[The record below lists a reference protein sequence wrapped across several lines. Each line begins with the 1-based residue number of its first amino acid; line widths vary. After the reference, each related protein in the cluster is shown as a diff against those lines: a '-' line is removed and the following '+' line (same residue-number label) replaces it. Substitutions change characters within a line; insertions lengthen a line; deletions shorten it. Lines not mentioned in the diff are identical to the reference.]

1 MIFYICIQCLNFKTK
16 DMKKFLF
23 YSMTGITALLFA
35 FVPSI
40 HPKSSTTSSFVQAG
54 TWTVDKPHTNVK
66 FSVAHLVI
74 SDVDGNFKSFDG
86 TMESS
91 KPDFSDAKITFTADV
106 NSINTDNEMRDNH
119 LKSDDFLN
127 AAKFPQIKFVSTSFT
142 PLGDNKYKLVGDLT
156 IRDVTKSV
164 TFDVKYG
171 GTVVAMGGTHAGFK
185 ATTKIDRFDYN
196 LKWSKATEAGGM
208 IAGKEVEITINA
220 DFKKS

>member
-1 MIFYICIQCLNFKTK
+1 M
-16 DMKKFLF
+16 
-23 YSMTGITALLFA
+23 GIAALLFA
-35 FVPSI
+35 FVPSN
-40 HPKSSTTSSFVQAG
+40 HSATVTGSSSAQAG
-54 TWTVDKPHTNVK
+54 TWVVDKPHTNVK

-119 LKSDDFLN
+119 LKSDDFFN
-127 AAKFPQIKFVSTSFT
+127 AAKYPQIKFVSTSFT
-142 PLGDNKYKLVGDLT
+142 PQGDNKYKLVGDLT

-185 ATTKIDRFDYN
+185 ATAKIDRFDYN
-196 LKWSKATEAGGM
+196 LKWSKATEAGGLV
-208 IAGKEVEITINA
+208 AGKDVEITINA

>member
-1 MIFYICIQCLNFKTK
+1 
-16 DMKKFLF
+16 MKKILLF
-23 YSMTGITALLFA
+23 SMIGIAALLSA
-35 FVPSI
+35 FIPSTNSTAVI
-40 HPKSSTTSSFVQAG
+40 TSSTAQAG
-54 TWTVDKPHTNVK
+54 TWVIDKPHTNVK

-86 TMESS
+86 TMASS

-119 LKSDDFLN
+119 LESDDFFN

-142 PLGDNKYKLVGDLT
+142 PQGDNKYKLVGDLT

-208 IAGKEVEITINA
+208 VAGKEVEITINA

>member
-1 MIFYICIQCLNFKTK
+1 
-16 DMKKFLF
+16 MKKILF
-23 YSMTGITALLFA
+23 FSIMGITAVLSA
-35 FVPSI
+35 FVPSN
-40 HPKSSTTSSFVQAG
+40 HSTAVTTSSKVQAG
-54 TWTVDKPHTNVK
+54 TWITDKPHTNVK

-127 AAKFPQIKFVSTSFT
+127 AAKFPQIKFVSASFT
-142 PLGDNKYKLVGDLT
+142 PQGDNKYKLIGNLT

-196 LKWSKATEAGGM
+196 LKWSKTTEAGGLV
-208 IAGKEVEITINA
+208 AGKDVEITINA

>member
-1 MIFYICIQCLNFKTK
+1 
-16 DMKKFLF
+16 MKKILF
-23 YSMTGITALLFA
+23 FSMTGITALLFA
-35 FVPSI
+35 FVPSV
-40 HPKSSTTSSFVQAG
+40 HPTSGSSSILVQAG

-86 TMESS
+86 TMEAS

-106 NSINTDNEMRDNH
+106 NSINTDNDMRDNH
-119 LKSDDFLN
+119 LKSDDFFN

-142 PLGDNKYKLVGDLT
+142 PLGDNKYKLVGNLT
-156 IRDVTKSV
+156 IRDVTKPV

-185 ATTKIDRFDYN
+185 ATTTIDRFDYN
-196 LKWSKATEAGGM
+196 LKWSKTTEAGGLV
-208 IAGKEVEITINA
+208 AGKDVEITINA

>member
-1 MIFYICIQCLNFKTK
+1 MKRILLFSMI
-16 DMKKFLF
+16 
-23 YSMTGITALLFA
+23 GITVVLSAYI
-35 FVPSI
+35 PSADSTLVK
-40 HPKSSTTSSFVQAG
+40 PSSTVQAG
-54 TWTVDKPHTNVK
+54 TWAVDKPHTNVK

-106 NSINTDNEMRDNH
+106 NSINTDNDMRDNH
-119 LKSDDFLN
+119 LKSDDFFN

-142 PLGDNKYKLVGDLT
+142 PLGDNKYKLVGNLT

-208 IAGKEVEITINA
+208 VAGKDVEITINA

>member
-1 MIFYICIQCLNFKTK
+1 
-16 DMKKFLF
+16 MKKIVLF
-23 YSMTGITALLFA
+23 SLFVMTAVLSAFAPAAKPPKPSSSYSVLAD
-35 FVPSI
+35 
-40 HPKSSTTSSFVQAG
+40 
-54 TWTVDKPHTNVK
+54 TWTVDKAHTSVK
-66 FSVAHLVI
+66 FSIAHLVI

-86 TMESS
+86 SMESS
-91 KPDFSDAKITFTADV
+91 KSDFSNAKITFTAEV

-127 AAKFPQIKFVSTSFT
+127 AAKFPQMKFVSTSFT
-142 PLGDNKYKLVGDLT
+142 PKGDNKYKLVGNLT
-156 IRDVTKSV
+156 IRDVTKPV

-196 LKWSKATEAGGM
+196 LKWSKTTEAGGLV
-208 IAGKEVEITINA
+208 AGKDVEITINA

>member
-1 MIFYICIQCLNFKTK
+1 
-16 DMKKFLF
+16 MKKILF
-23 YSMTGITALLFA
+23 FSMIGITAVLFA
-35 FVPSI
+35 FVPSNQ
-40 HPKSSTTSSFVQAG
+40 STTTGSSSKAQAG
-54 TWTVDKPHTNVK
+54 TWVVDKPHTNVK

-86 TMESS
+86 TLESS
-91 KPDFSDAKITFTADV
+91 KPDFSDAKITFTAEV

-119 LKSDDFLN
+119 LKSDDFFN
-127 AAKFPQIKFVSTSFT
+127 AAKYPQIKFVSTSFT
-142 PLGDNKYKLVGDLT
+142 PQGDNKYKLVGNLT

-185 ATTKIDRFDYN
+185 ATATIDRFDYN
-196 LKWSKATEAGGM
+196 LKWSKTTEAGGM
-208 IAGKEVEITINA
+208 VAGKDVEITINA

>member
-1 MIFYICIQCLNFKTK
+1 
-16 DMKKFLF
+16 MKKILF
-23 YSMTGITALLFA
+23 FSMMGFVAVLSAFAPSSRSNSTASLF
-35 FVPSI
+35 
-40 HPKSSTTSSFVQAG
+40 SSSQTSHWA
-54 TWTVDKPHTNVK
+54 TDKPHTSVK
-66 FSVAHLVI
+66 FTVAHLVI
-74 SDVDGNFKSFDG
+74 SDVDGNFKSFEG
-86 TMESS
+86 SMESA

-106 NSINTDNEMRDNH
+106 NSINTDNDQRDGH

-142 PLGDNKYKLVGDLT
+142 PLGDNKYKLVGNLT

-196 LKWSKATEAGGM
+196 LKWDKTTEAGGLV
-208 IAGKEVEITINA
+208 AGKDVEITINA

>member
-1 MIFYICIQCLNFKTK
+1 
-16 DMKKFLF
+16 MKKILLF
-23 YSMTGITALLFA
+23 SMVGITAALTA
-35 FVPSI
+35 FVPSGRTDSAS
-40 HPKSSTTSSFVQAG
+40 HTSAAQAG

-66 FSVAHLVI
+66 FSISHLVI

-119 LKSDDFLN
+119 LKSDDFFN

-142 PLGDNKYKLVGDLT
+142 PLGDNKYKLIGNLT
-156 IRDVTKSV
+156 IRDVTKPV
-164 TFDVKYG
+164 TFEVKYG

-185 ATTKIDRFDYN
+185 ATAKIDRFDYN
-196 LKWSKATEAGGM
+196 LKWSKSTESGGLV
-208 IAGKEVEITINA
+208 AGKDVDITINA

>member
-1 MIFYICIQCLNFKTK
+1 
-16 DMKKFLF
+16 MKKILF
-23 YSMTGITALLFA
+23 FSLMGITALLFA
-35 FVPSI
+35 FVPSNHSAVVI
-40 HPKSSTTSSFVQAG
+40 RSSSTQAG
-54 TWTVDKPHTNVK
+54 TWVVDKPHTNVK

-119 LKSDDFLN
+119 LKSDDFFN
-127 AAKFPQIKFVSTSFT
+127 AAKYPQIKFVSTSFT
-142 PLGDNKYKLVGDLT
+142 PQGDNKYKLVGDLT

-196 LKWSKATEAGGM
+196 LKWSKTTEAGGLV
-208 IAGKEVEITINA
+208 AGKDVEITINA

>member
-1 MIFYICIQCLNFKTK
+1 MKGILLVSMI
-16 DMKKFLF
+16 
-23 YSMTGITALLFA
+23 GITALLSA
-35 FVPSI
+35 FVPST
-40 HPKSSTTSSFVQAG
+40 HSGTAASSSTVQTG
-54 TWTVDKPHTNVK
+54 TWTIDKPHTNVK

-86 TMESS
+86 SMESS
-91 KPDFSDAKITFTADV
+91 KPDFSDAKITFTAEV

-127 AAKFPQIKFVSTSFT
+127 AAKFPQIKFISTSFT
-142 PLGDNKYKLVGDLT
+142 PQGDNKYKLVGNLT

-185 ATTKIDRFDYN
+185 GTTKIDRFDYN
-196 LKWSKATEAGGM
+196 LKWSKATEAGGLV
-208 IAGKEVEITINA
+208 AGKDVEITINV